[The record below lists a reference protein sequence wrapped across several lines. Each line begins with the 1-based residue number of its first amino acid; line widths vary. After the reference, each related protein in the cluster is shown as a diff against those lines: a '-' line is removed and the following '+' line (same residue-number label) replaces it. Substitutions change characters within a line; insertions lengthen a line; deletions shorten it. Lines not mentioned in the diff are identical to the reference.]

1 MPRRFPRFPHQQNYK
16 LHKKDPS
23 TTGEM
28 EARIATDSELIIMRG
43 PNFVS
48 TFLLSDYR
56 ELDIQ
61 SRYDLFGHLYLMCQ
75 FEVGVLE
82 GCDLGFLL

>member
-1 MPRRFPRFPHQQNYK
+1 
-16 LHKKDPS
+16 
-23 TTGEM
+23 M